1 MLPASQQ
8 FWKEGCDHHS
18 QDVSEWPL
26 HRFDSLGA
34 GYAVS
39 ESAGNTAVIVKRFR
53 VFLLLPVVLG
63 VDWYFTRMGATR
75 GRARVPV
82 PVFGLM
88 FLALCFRTRRCCLLA
103 AWCPVYP
110 QVKNALVE
118 ASTWGLLLAVS
129 ALGLGTSLA
138 AIAALGWRHIAT
150 LMVTT
155 AIIVVIVT
163 GGLLV
168 LD

>member
-1 MLPASQQ
+1 
-8 FWKEGCDHHS
+8 
-18 QDVSEWPL
+18 
-26 HRFDSLGA
+26 
-34 GYAVS
+34 VS

-103 AWCPVYP
+103 A
-110 QVKNALVE
+110 
-118 ASTWGLLLAVS
+118 
-129 ALGLGTSLA
+129 
-138 AIAALGWRHIAT
+138 
-150 LMVTT
+150 
-155 AIIVVIVT
+155 
-163 GGLLV
+163 
-168 LD
+168 